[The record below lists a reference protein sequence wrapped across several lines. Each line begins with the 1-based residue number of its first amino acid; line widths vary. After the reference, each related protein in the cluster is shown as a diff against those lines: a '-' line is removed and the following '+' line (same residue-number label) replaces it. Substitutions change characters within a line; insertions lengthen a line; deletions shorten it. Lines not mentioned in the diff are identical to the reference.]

1 MIDNYSKTQDG
12 VIYQVERKPFDYT
25 GAYNNYYKEIQDST
39 RYTSYLRLG
48 YIVGSIG
55 HIPKSILDVGYGTGA
70 FLQACETE
78 VKERYGHDISG
89 WEVPSGCKFVDN
101 ILENHYDVITFFD
114 SLEHMKDIEFVKDLN
129 CNYICISVPD
139 CHYFD
144 DEWFDNWKHKK
155 PDEHLWHFNKDSL
168 KSFMSRMGYSLVNMC
183 NLEDITRI
191 NNQEYTNILT
201 GIFKKI

>member
-1 MIDNYSKTQDG
+1 MINNYSKNSDG
-12 VIYQVERKPFDYT
+12 VIYQVEKKPFDYT
-25 GAYNNYYKEIQDST
+25 GGYNNYYKQIQDST

-48 YIVGSIG
+48 YIIGSIG
-55 HIPKSILDVGYGTGA
+55 YVPQSILDVGYGTGA

-101 ILENHYDVITFFD
+101 ILENHYDVVTFFD
-114 SLEHMKDIEFVKDLN
+114 SLEHMNDIEFVKDLN

-139 CHYFD
+139 CHYFS
-144 DEWFDNWKHKK
+144 DEWFENWKHRK
-155 PDEHLWHFNKDSL
+155 PDEHLWHFNEESL
-168 KSFMSRMGYSLVNMC
+168 KSFMCRMGYSTVNTC
-183 NLEDITRI
+183 NVEDITRI

-201 GIFKKI
+201 GIFKKV

>member
-1 MIDNYSKTQDG
+1 MLENYSRNQDG
-12 VIYQVERKPFDYT
+12 IIYQVERKPFDYT
-25 GAYNNYYKEIQDST
+25 GGYNNYYKEIQDST

-55 HIPKSILDVGYGTGA
+55 RIPESILDVGYGTGA
-70 FLQACETE
+70 FLQSCESE
-78 VKERYGHDISG
+78 IKERYGHDISG

-101 ILENHYDVITFFD
+101 ILHGHYDVITFFD
-114 SLEHMKDIEFVKDLN
+114 SLEHMNDIEFVKNLN

-168 KSFMSRMGYSLVNMC
+168 KTFMSRMGYSEVNVC

-201 GIFKKI
+201 GIFKKL

>member
-1 MIDNYSKTQDG
+1 MLENYSKNQDG
-12 VIYQVERKPFDYT
+12 IIYQVERKPFDYT
-25 GAYNNYYKEIQDST
+25 GGYNNYYKEIQDST

-55 HIPKSILDVGYGTGA
+55 RIPESILDVGYGTGA
-70 FLQACETE
+70 FLQSCESE
-78 VKERYGHDISG
+78 IKERYGHDISG

-101 ILENHYDVITFFD
+101 ILQGHYDVITFFD
-114 SLEHMKDIEFVKDLN
+114 SLEHMNDIEFVKNLN

-144 DEWFDNWKHKK
+144 DEWFGNWKHKK

-168 KSFMSRMGYSLVNMC
+168 KTFMSRMGYSEVNVC

-201 GIFKKI
+201 GIFKKL